1 MIRPGP
7 ASTLDGVRLYVIRH
21 ATAESGET
29 VGLDDEDRRL
39 VEEGRTESRL
49 AAQALARMDARPD
62 LVVTSPLRRAVETA
76 RPIAAM
82 LDVPLEQDRLLR
94 PGFDEAAFAAVIDR
108 HGSAGDLALV
118 GHEPDLSSLVG
129 YLTGARVALPK
140 AAIVRIDVANLR
152 AGQSE
157 LRWLLRPKQIRLVA
171 TTRVTA

>member
-1 MIRPGP
+1 M
-7 ASTLDGVRLYVIRH
+7 RLYVIRH
-21 ATAESGET
+21 ATAESGDT
-29 VGLDDEDRRL
+29 IGLADEDRRL

-49 AAQALARMDARPD
+49 AAQALARMDARPA
-62 LVVTSPLRRAVETA
+62 LVVSSPLRRAVETA

-108 HGSAGDLALV
+108 HGDAGDLALV
-118 GHEPDLSSLVG
+118 GHEPDLSALVG

-140 AAIVRIDVANLR
+140 GAVVRIDVANLR

-171 TTRVTA
+171 TARVTA